1 MVSGSAEKCTPTQCD
16 SGYVSKVLNDI
27 FPEELLLIVFRISSQ
42 IFFKIRSGV
51 KISLNKLGNGIW
63 IKHENDVLKVKLA

>member
-1 MVSGSAEKCTPTQCD
+1 MSGSAEKCTPTQCD
-16 SGYVSKVLNDI
+16 SEYVAKVLNDI

-42 IFFKIRSGV
+42 IFFKIHSGV
-51 KISLNKLGNGIW
+51 KISLNKLGNEIW